1 MLTGGYI
8 KIHRKIVDWE
18 WYHDPVVSRVFLHL
32 LVTANYE
39 PGRFEGHKIDV
50 GQCVISLQKVADIL
64 NVSKDSVNRALKK
77 LEKSGELQRL
87 PTAKFTIITLKN
99 YTHYQQSATEADRLP
114 TESRPQADPME
125 EIKKLRNKEIK
136 KEEGGAS
143 APASPSPSITFEFI
157 RSYVGDKL
165 TNEYIERVRAWLKK
179 KNIPGDVKAETV
191 YQWLV
196 KDGKWKPVCEAGLP
210 NNSFDVNELEK
221 SSYARYQKKSSV
233 DTELVKEKAYARY
246 RKDKDGKK

>member
-50 GQCVISLQKVADIL
+50 GQCVISLQKVAEIL

-99 YTHYQQSATEADRLP
+99 YTHYQQSATEAVRLP
-114 TESRPQADPME
+114 SACRPQADPME

-143 APASPSPSITFEFI
+143 APASPSPSPSITFDSLILEFGK
-157 RSYVGDKL
+157 SNVDAYVTKVKNWMRRKGIKGEPTAELVGKWLNEDRDKL
-165 TNEYIERVRAWLKK
+165 KLPAS
-179 KNIPGDVKAETV
+179 D
-191 YQWLV
+191 
-196 KDGKWKPVCEAGLP
+196 CGLFT
-210 NNSFDVNELEK
+210 SFDVNDLEK
-221 SSYARYQKKSSV
+221 SSYARYQKKSSI

-246 RKDKDGKK
+246 RKE

>member
-39 PGRFEGHKIDV
+39 SGRFEGHKIEV
-50 GQCVISLQKVADIL
+50 GQCVISLKNVAEKL
-64 NVSKDSVNRALKK
+64 NISKDAVNRALKK

-125 EIKKLRNKEIK
+125 EIKKARKQESK

-143 APASPSPSITFEFI
+143 APASPSPQITFDSLILEFGKANVDAYTI
-157 RSYVGDKL
+157 K
-165 TNEYIERVRAWLKK
+165 VRNWMRRKGIK
-179 KNIPGDVKAETV
+179 GEPTAE
-191 YQWLV
+191 LV
-196 KDGKWKPVCEAGLP
+196 GKWLNEDRGKLKLPASDCGLLT
-210 NNSFDVNELEK
+210 SFDVNDLEK
-221 SSYARYQKKSSV
+221 SS
-233 DTELVKEKAYARY
+233 YARY

>member
-8 KIHRKIVDWE
+8 KIHRKIIDWE

-39 PGRFEGHKIDV
+39 PGRFEGHKIEV
-50 GQCVISLQKVADIL
+50 GQCVISLQKVAEIL

-99 YTHYQQSATEADRLP
+99 YTHYQQSATEAIRLP
-114 TESRPQADPME
+114 SACHPQADPME
-125 EIKKLRNKEIK
+125 EIKKARKQESK

-143 APASPSPSITFEFI
+143 APASPSPSPQITFDSLILDFGKSNVDAYTIKARNWMRRKGIKGEPTAEL
-157 RSYVGDKL
+157 VGKWLNEDRDKL
-165 TNEYIERVRAWLKK
+165 KL
-179 KNIPGDVKAETV
+179 PGDDKSNIAV
-191 YQWLV
+191 
-196 KDGKWKPVCEAGLP
+196 
-210 NNSFDVNELEK
+210 SFDIDELEK
-221 SSYARYQKKSSV
+221 SSYARY
-233 DTELVKEKAYARY
+233 
-246 RKDKDGKK
+246 RKDKNGKK